1 VYPCMRARPAP
12 RGSSVP
18 RAARASSSAGGP
30 SDRRPSGRSRRR
42 CTFGGPAS
50 SRAGAAR
57 AGPRDRGRRT
67 APSIGGM
74 LDPDETT
81 SLNTHRRRHRCR
93 PDA

>member
-1 VYPCMRARPAP
+1 MYPCMRARPAP

-50 SRAGAAR
+50 SRGEPRRAR
-57 AGPRDRGRRT
+57 ARPRTAGRT

-74 LDPDETT
+74 LDVDPDDKFEHTQATT
-81 SLNTHRRRHRCR
+81 
-93 PDA
+93 

>member
-1 VYPCMRARPAP
+1 MYPCMRARPAP

-50 SRAGAAR
+50 SRGEPAR
-57 AGPRDRGRRT
+57 PAPDRGPRAADRAVDRRDAGSGRDDKFEHT
-67 APSIGGM
+67 QA
-74 LDPDETT
+74 TT
-81 SLNTHRRRHRCR
+81 
-93 PDA
+93 